1 MTAKKTAYLSLP
13 LPNAGNAL
21 AEDCPRLAEALTKT
35 DAWTQKTDTRVT
47 SAEQDIDALQSVQ
60 AAHTDQIASLQSDLS
75 SYLPRVGGIVTGSL
89 EVEGDLRH
97 APAISTVT
105 LSDALTAGTSIEV
118 PEHTVGG
125 AGMVVYLCGI
135 RCERGAEA
143 QYLDVDSTHISFNDD
158 LDAGMDIAAI
168 VIFK

>member
-1 MTAKKTAYLSLP
+1 MKTLTDVMSL
-13 LPNAGNAL
+13 LLKHIGL
-21 AEDCPRLAEALTKT
+21 L
-35 DAWTQKTDTRVT
+35 DAR
-47 SAEQDIDALQSVQ
+47 
-60 AAHTDQIASLQSDLS
+60 HT
-75 SYLPRVGGIVTGSL
+75 PTV
-89 EVEGDLRH
+89 
-97 APAISTVT
+97 STVT

>member
-1 MTAKKTAYLSLP
+1 MTDKKTTHLGLP
-13 LPNAGNAL
+13 LPDADNAL
-21 AEDCPRLAEALTKT
+21 AEDCPRLAEALKKV
-35 DAWTQKTDTRVT
+35 DAWTQKTDTLVT
-47 SAEQDIDALQSVQ
+47 SAEQDIDVLQSVQ

-75 SYLPRVGGIVTGSL
+75 TYLPRVGGIVTGSL

-105 LSDALTAGTSIEV
+105 LTAALTAGTSFEV

-125 AGMVVYLCGI
+125 AGMAVYLCGI
-135 RCERGAEA
+135 RCARGAEA

-158 LDAGMDIAAI
+158 IEAGMDIA
-168 VIFK
+168 VVVSFK

>member
-1 MTAKKTAYLSLP
+1 MAVSDWSSTADDNTEINGISI
-13 LPNAGNAL
+13 
-21 AEDCPRLAEALTKT
+21 AEHCPAKNMN
-35 DAWTQKTDTRVT
+35 
-47 SAEQDIDALQSVQ
+47 DALRAVMASVKKND
-60 AAHTDQIASLQSDLS
+60 ASVVHTADVKTVS
-75 SYLPRVGGIVTGSL
+75 
-89 EVEGDLRH
+89 
-97 APAISTVT
+97 VT

-158 LDAGMDIAAI
+158 IEAGMDIAVV
-168 VIFK
+168 VIF